1 MSNINWGQMINNFAN
16 AINNNVNSF
25 APKNNNVIDV
35 GPQLYNPPQAN
46 QKQQSVLPQT
56 TQQLAQTTAELALL
70 NQQQNMNMLKDLL
83 KLPKN
88 FEQLLTQIST
98 MPDKAT
104 QKTALVL
111 ITSTLNTAELSA
123 LLQTSSKDAMSNL
136 YKMLAQFNQVGMTM
150 KDEQTAELSKLI
162 SFVAA
167 SATSDVQSIRTA
179 MLMYLPWLPLTD
191 PNAFKFEMGNQGS
204 NGDAGSDDYISI
216 LIATQNYGNLQ
227 ADVFKTNED
236 GIKIQLISSE
246 TFPQKDFILLM
257 QEESKKYSININL
270 DMAQKEAF
278 NKDKNEKSDTQV
290 CMNTSPGVNPFL
302 LLISSSVI
310 KAVHTIDE
318 KENLREQRKEK
329 VNGES

>member
-1 MSNINWGQMINNFAN
+1 MSNINWGQFLNNFAN
-16 AINNNVNSF
+16 NFNRVAQSNVQNT
-25 APKNNNVIDV
+25 
-35 GPQLYNPPQAN
+35 QQ
-46 QKQQSVLPQT
+46 QQSVNSTPQQSAPYIAQPYLSQT
-56 TQQLAQTTAELALL
+56 ANQLAQTAAELALL

-98 MPDKAT
+98 MPSEAN
-104 QKTALVL
+104 QKTALL
-111 ITSTLNTAELSA
+111 LLTSTLNTAELST
-123 LLQTSSKDAMSNL
+123 LLQNSSKDAMSNL
-136 YKMLAQFNQVGMTM
+136 YKMLAQFNQVGMAL
-150 KDEQTAELSKLI
+150 KDEQTSELVKLI

-167 SATSDVQSIRTA
+167 SSSSDIQSIRTA

-191 PNAFKFEMGNQGS
+191 PNAFKFEINNQSSSGS
-204 NGDAGSDDYISI
+204 AGSDDFISI
-216 LIATQNYGNLQ
+216 LIATENYGNLQ

-278 NKDKNEKSDTQV
+278 NKDKNKKSQTEV

-310 KAVHTIDE
+310 KAVHIIDD

-329 VNGES
+329 IDGKS

>member
-1 MSNINWGQMINNFAN
+1 MSNINWGQFLNNFSNNFNRVAQ
-16 AINNNVNSF
+16 NNVQNTQQ
-25 APKNNNVIDV
+25 APSGQPQQQTT
-35 GPQLYNPPQAN
+35 GPYIAQPF
-46 QKQQSVLPQT
+46 LPQT

-104 QKTALVL
+104 QKTALLL

-204 NGDAGSDDYISI
+204 NGDVGSDDYISI

-227 ADVFKTNED
+227 ADVFKTSED

-246 TFPQKDFILLM
+246 TFPQKDFLLLM

-278 NKDKNEKSDTQV
+278 NKEKNEKSNTQI

-318 KENLREQRKEK
+318 KANLREQRKEK
-329 VNGES
+329 IDNGKS

>member
-1 MSNINWGQMINNFAN
+1 MSNINWGQIINNFTSAM
-16 AINNNVNSF
+16 NNNAVNR
-25 APKNNNVIDV
+25 AQKNQNSIEV
-35 GPQLYNPPQAN
+35 GPQLYNPPQAH

-104 QKTALVL
+104 QKTALLL

-150 KDEQTAELSKLI
+150 KDEQTAELTKLI
-162 SFVAA
+162 SFVSA

-191 PNAFKFEMGNQGS
+191 PNAFKFEIGNQGS

-227 ADVFKTNED
+227 VDVFKTNED
-236 GIKIQLISSE
+236 GIKLQLISSE

-278 NKDKNEKSDTQV
+278 NKDKNEKPETQV

>member
-1 MSNINWGQMINNFAN
+1 MSNINWGQFLNNFAN
-16 AINNNVNSF
+16 NFNRVAQNNVQNT
-25 APKNNNVIDV
+25 
-35 GPQLYNPPQAN
+35 Q
-46 QKQQSVLPQT
+46 QQSANPAPQQSAPYVAQPYLPQT
-56 TQQLAQTTAELALL
+56 ANQLAQTAAELALL

-98 MPDKAT
+98 MPSEAN
-104 QKTALVL
+104 QKTALL
-111 ITSTLNTAELSA
+111 LLTSTLNTAELSA
-123 LLQTSSKDAMSNL
+123 LLQNSSKDAMSNL
-136 YKMLAQFNQVGMTM
+136 YKMLAQFNQVGMAL
-150 KDEQTAELSKLI
+150 KDEQTSELVKLI

-167 SATSDVQSIRTA
+167 SSSSDVQSVRTA

-204 NGDAGSDDYISI
+204 NGSAGSDDFISI
-216 LIATQNYGNLQ
+216 LIATENYGNLQ

-278 NKDKNEKSDTQV
+278 NKDKNEKAQTQV

-310 KAVHTIDE
+310 KAVHTIDD

-329 VNGES
+329 IDGKD